1 MFDDQSLISVNFT
14 NDLRFFLSFIKICG
28 LNWTALDYSTLCR
41 RQKHIDIAIGYQK
54 CSNGLYV
61 LMDSTALK
69 SLGEGEW
76 KKNKHQPENRRRW
89 HKLHIDI
96 DAKILQI
103 LEVQLT
109 TNNIID
115 SQILSD
121 LLDHIL
127 LEEQIYSL
135 YTDGAYDTKYCR

>member
-1 MFDDQSLISVNFT
+1 
-14 NDLRFFLSFIKICG
+14 
-28 LNWTALDYSTLCR
+28 
-41 RQKHIDIAIGYQK
+41 
-54 CSNGLYV
+54 
-61 LMDSTALK
+61 MDSTALK